1 MAISESPPPGKGD
14 DSKEPA
20 YLVLDT
26 ESVPDGRL
34 LRLVKYA
41 GETLTDAEAID
52 KAQAEA
58 RDKTGSD
65 FLPVSFQYPVA
76 ACILRVGAN
85 FRIQSIT
92 CLGAPDYQP

>member
-1 MAISESPPPGKGD
+1 MAITEFPPPAKGD

-41 GETLTDAEAID
+41 GETLTDAQAID
-52 KAQAEA
+52 KASSKRGTRPA
-58 RDKTGSD
+58 RTSCRLR
-65 FLPVSFQYPVA
+65 FNTPWQPVSCVSA
-76 ACILRVGAN
+76 
-85 FRIQSIT
+85 
-92 CLGAPDYQP
+92 